1 MTIEHV
7 LWGAVVILI
16 STIGFLVRWGS
27 KTTLDSIK
35 NEIADDRKRN
45 TDMHKEICTAL
56 KELRTEMKEVLR
68 PLITEDRCKQLM
80 VSGACQVGQLE
91 VLKELKQSMTANNT
105 SISGIREALADH
117 QVMYQKKMD
126 NTAILVGVL
135 QKLNE
140 KLP

>member
-1 MTIEHV
+1 MTIEDM
-7 LWGAVVILI
+7 LWGAVIILI

-45 TDMHKEICTAL
+45 ADMYKEICTAL

-80 VSGACQVGQLE
+80 ASGACQIGQLE
-91 VLKELKQSMTANNT
+91 ILKDLKQTMILNND
-105 SISGIREALADH
+105 GITGIAKALDTH
-117 QVMYQKKMD
+117 KSMYQ
-126 NTAILVGVL
+126 
-135 QKLNE
+135 QKLDTTAVLVDVLE
-140 KLP
+140 QLKKKL